1 MDMQGAADR
10 ADAMLDETFKA
21 IVPEVRWTHDTTTTG
36 SCDVVR
42 RRTVLTVISEA
53 RRGSFLGL
61 VERAWKAKGYRIT
74 AVRAHKESPAV
85 YAVSPDGFG
94 IRLLFGYQGQAFFQ
108 VASPCVQES
117 EVADPKTPP
126 NGPSYPPDQ
135 EIPTPNVRSPFW
147 SAETPASPPAQPSSS
162 P

>member
-10 ADAMLDETFKA
+10 ADTMLDETFKA
-21 IVPEVRWTHDTTTTG
+21 IVPEVQWTHGTTTTG

-42 RRTVLTVISEA
+42 RRTVLTIISDA

-74 AVRAHKESPAV
+74 AVRAQKESPAV

-108 VASPCVQES
+108 VATPCVQES
-117 EVADPKTPP
+117 EVADPRTPP
-126 NGPSYPPDQ
+126 NGPAYLPDQ
-135 EIPTPNVRSPFW
+135 KIPTPDIRSDFW
-147 SAETPASPPAQPSSS
+147 SAEAPASPEGQPSPSS
-162 P
+162 